1 MKRNMGS
8 NDKLIRLG
16 AAIVLIILFYKE
28 VITGTLGII
37 ALVVALILTITSLI
51 GFCPLYALFGIK
63 TCRSNKQQ
71 VFLYLQNGSYQRTNN
86 WLKSE
91 FYFMTKKK
99 YLYKFILIVCFQALS
114 DSLPSL
120 PYNQKKTV
128 INRYLILSIGQNFVL
143 LWRF

>member
-1 MKRNMGS
+1 MGS

-63 TCRSNKQQ
+63 TCRSNK
-71 VFLYLQNGSYQRTNN
+71 
-86 WLKSE
+86 
-91 FYFMTKKK
+91 
-99 YLYKFILIVCFQALS
+99 
-114 DSLPSL
+114 
-120 PYNQKKTV
+120 
-128 INRYLILSIGQNFVL
+128 
-143 LWRF
+143 